1 MRVKFTR
8 AHQGGSM
15 SGIGNDV
22 QVVDLP
28 DETNGEPTP
37 VPAGGTVVDPN
48 TPVQDWTWQ
57 HGGSFGGG
65 IAPQKGS

>member
-48 TPVQDWTWQ
+48 TTPQGWTWDMNQ
-57 HGGSFGGG
+57 GAGGG
-65 IAPQKGS
+65 RKKAS